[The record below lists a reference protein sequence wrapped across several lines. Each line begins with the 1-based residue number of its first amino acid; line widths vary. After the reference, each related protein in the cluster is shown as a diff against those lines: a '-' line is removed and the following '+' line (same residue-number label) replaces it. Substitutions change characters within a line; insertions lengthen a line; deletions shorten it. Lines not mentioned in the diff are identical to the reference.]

1 MNQLE
6 KKKQIFFQTVTLLCV
21 LVVAAFAA
29 PPNSLQDTFIP
40 IVASQLDGPNPDG
53 SYTYNYQTGNGIQA
67 QEQGQLFNIAKNED
81 AIRVQGSFS
90 YTDDN
95 GNPISLSYSADETG
109 FHPQGEHLPVAP
121 PIPAAILRSLEYNAQ
136 HPEEDNL

>member
-1 MNQLE
+1 M
-6 KKKQIFFQTVTLLCV
+6 QTLTATLLCV

-29 PPNSLQDTFIP
+29 PPNFSHNFNTNTFIP

-53 SYTYNYQTGNGIQA
+53 SYSYSYQTGNGIQA
-67 QEQGQLFNIAKNED
+67 QEQGQLFQIAKDED

-90 YTDDN
+90 YSDAS
-95 GNPISLSYSADETG
+95 GNPVSLSYSADENG

-121 PIPAAILRSLEYNAQ
+121 PIPDAILKALEYNAQ